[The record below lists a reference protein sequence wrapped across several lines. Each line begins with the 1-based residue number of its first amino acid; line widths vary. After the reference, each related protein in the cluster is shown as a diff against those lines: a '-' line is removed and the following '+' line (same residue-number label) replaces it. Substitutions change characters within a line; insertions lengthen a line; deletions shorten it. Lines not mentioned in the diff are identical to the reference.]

1 MKPIRAWISRLA
13 GMLPNARREREL
25 ADEIEGHLQM
35 HIDDN
40 LRAGM
45 TPEQSRRDA
54 ILKLG
59 GVESTKQVYRERS
72 TIPFLENLLQDVRFA
87 IGRRF

>member
-1 MKPIRAWISRLA
+1 
-13 GMLPNARREREL
+13 MLPNAQREREL

-45 TPEQSRRDA
+45 TPAQARRHA
-54 ILKLG
+54 IQKLG
-59 GVESTKQVYRERS
+59 GVESTLKFRNAD
-72 TIPFLENLLQDVRFA
+72 L
-87 IGRRF
+87 